1 MLAAEDGRRIELL
14 GACAQ
19 LIKLQF
25 GMTAEQRGKEAREI
39 AEAINSAPPGADR
52 WEYARGMLARL
63 DAGTTS
69 YEDRIILD
77 GCRVPV
83 LREVLELERLGRQA
97 QR

>member
-52 WEYARGMLARL
+52 WE
-63 DAGTTS
+63 
-69 YEDRIILD
+69 
-77 GCRVPV
+77 
-83 LREVLELERLGRQA
+83 
-97 QR
+97 